1 MMMTEETKNWEY
13 GRANIRKV
21 NNGFLASYEV
31 GRRYQSADT
40 GETFFQTLDGARL
53 FIANQIVL
61 SDDMAQNIRDDDGD
75 GSMPF

>member
-1 MMMTEETKNWEY
+1 MMMTEETKDWQY
-13 GRANIRKV
+13 GRANIRKI

-53 FIANQIVL
+53 FIANQIAL
-61 SDDMAQNIRDDDGD
+61 SDDMAQNIRDDDG
-75 GSMPF
+75 GEPPPA